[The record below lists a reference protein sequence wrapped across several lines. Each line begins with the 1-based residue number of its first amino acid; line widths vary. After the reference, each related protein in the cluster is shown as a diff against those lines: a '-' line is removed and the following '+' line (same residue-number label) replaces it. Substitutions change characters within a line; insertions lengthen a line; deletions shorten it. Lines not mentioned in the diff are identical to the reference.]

1 MFEDIEEKED
11 KRDVAVDTNQS
22 ETPIHVMVREDT
34 NALLVDGYEVKDGRQ
49 PVPEEKPSA
58 GGDTDGP
65 RYKYGWVWNGIDYRR
80 ASGHWRDLEKL
91 NGFMKNSL

>member
-34 NALLVDGYEVKDGRQ
+34 NALLVDGYEVNDDQQ
-49 PVPEEKPSA
+49 PSPENKPSDR
-58 GGDTDGP
+58 GNTDRP
-65 RYKYGWVWNGIDYRR
+65 IYKYG
-80 ASGHWRDLEKL
+80 
-91 NGFMKNSL
+91 